1 MKTLIELFDVC
12 QVENAIAGLRFKPEK
27 IVFVGFK
34 KMMYQKRKEALINF
48 FEKRSE
54 NIKLEFEIV
63 GQYDYNSIV
72 EKFNYIIDNN
82 EDCGFDLTGGKE
94 IVLAAMGEVS
104 AKRNVPLFQIN
115 VRDGNIVKIKNC
127 NEIIETEKNTMTI
140 EEAVG
145 LNCCSVVR
153 NEKNDFNWDFSGD
166 FKNDVNVLW
175 GICKVNFGLW
185 NYQSSIFESFEKLG
199 SLCDDLS
206 VRVNLAHMKKGGHNV
221 FLNKRIIT
229 SLLKHGLICDFN
241 QDEDLLNF
249 RYKNNQVRQC
259 LIKAG
264 NILEI
269 YTFLL
274 LHEIEKETPSYYDD
288 MDIGVYIDWDGVQYN
303 EEEKVAETRNEVD
316 IMVMRDL
323 VPLFISCKNGEVHKE
338 ALYELDTVSRKFGG
352 KYAKRFLLASYIS
365 LNADAEAY
373 IRQRA
378 KDMDI
383 TIVSLSDID
392 VLDRESFKK
401 RLRNIIK

>member
-12 QVENAIAGLRFKPEK
+12 QVENAIAGLRFCPEK

-34 KMMYQKRKEALINF
+34 KMMSQKRKEAIIDF

-72 EKFNYIIDNN
+72 ERFNYIIDHN

-127 NEIIETEKNTMTI
+127 NEIIETAKNSMTI
-140 EEAVG
+140 EDAVS
-145 LNCCSVVR
+145 LNCCSVLR
-153 NEKNDFNWDFSGD
+153 NEKDDFSWDFNDE
-166 FKNDVNVLW
+166 FKKDVEVLW

-206 VRVNLAHMKKGGHNV
+206 VRVSLSHMKKGGHNV
-221 FLNKRIIT
+221 FLNKRIIG
-229 SLLKHGLICDFN
+229 SLLKHGLICEFV
-241 QDEDLLNF
+241 QGEDLLTF
-249 RYKNNQVRQC
+249 RYKNAQVRQC
-259 LIKAG
+259 LVKAG
-264 NILEI
+264 NILEV
-269 YTFLL
+269 YAFLL
-274 LHEIEKETPSYYDD
+274 LREIEAETPGYYDD
-288 MDIGVYIDWDGVQYN
+288 MDIGVYIDWDGVEHN
-303 EEEKVAETRNEVD
+303 ENEKIAETRNEVD

-323 VPLFISCKNGEVHKE
+323 VPVFVSCKNGEVHKE
-338 ALYELDTVSRKFGG
+338 ALYELDTVSKKFGG

-365 LNADAEAY
+365 HNEATEAH

-378 KDMDI
+378 RDMDI
-383 TIVSLSDID
+383 TVVALSDID
-392 VLDRESFKK
+392 NLNRESFKR
-401 RLRNIIK
+401 RLKNVIK